1 MKTNLM
7 FRWSLVVLM
16 ASAAFAADVKIVE
29 EIAVKVNGDI
39 ITQGDLLERER
50 AVRQGIQQQDH
61 LSGPAL
67 DAAVAQQTKDMLE
80 IMIDERLLVQKAKEL
95 DIKTEAEVTRR
106 MAELQL
112 ESGLADPDKFHEW
125 IRQQTGMTF
134 EDYKQHTTDSY
145 LEQQLIRSEISSHIV
160 VPEEDARKFY
170 EANKS
175 AFVKKDQ
182 VYLSQLLID
191 TQGKTPEQVAAAE
204 KKAQDLVARARRGDK
219 FSDLVIANSDNT
231 ETSRTG
237 GQLPPMEK
245 GMLRKEIE
253 EIVFNPKNPKGYITD
268 PIKTDGGILIL
279 RIEDRTEAGQ
289 ASFDEAKEQI
299 QERLAGPKMQPK
311 LREYLSKLRTQ
322 AFLEI
327 KDGYVD
333 SGAVPG
339 KDTRW
344 HEVVGLKPETT
355 TKEEVA
361 AHRKR
366 KKFMGVIPHGSV
378 APGTR
383 ETTPTRGYAS
393 EPRGSSAS
401 QGPAP
406 ADMPPPSAPIKQD
419 STSITPLSKPD
430 ATQPTPPVKQDPTSV
445 TPPIKKDTPTPPV
458 KQDPASVTPPIK
470 QDAPTPP
477 IKQDAPPPTPP
488 VIKQ

>member
-1 MKTNLM
+1 MLNKLM
-7 FRWSLVVLM
+7 FRWSVVILM
-16 ASAAFAADVKIVE
+16 ASAAFAAEVKIIE

-39 ITQGDLLERER
+39 ITQGDLRER
-50 AVRQGIQQQDH
+50 DRNIRQGIQQQEH

-67 DAAVAQQTKDMLE
+67 DAAVAQQSKDMLCK
-80 IMIDERLLVQKAKEL
+80 MIDERLLVQKARDL
-95 DIKTEAEVTRR
+95 DIKVDAEVTRR
-106 MAELQL
+106 MAEFQL
-112 ESGLADPDKFHEW
+112 ESGLSDPDKFHEW
-125 IRQQTGMTF
+125 IREQTGLTF
-134 EDYKQHTTDSY
+134 EDFKQRTTDSY
-145 LEQQLIRSEISSHIV
+145 LTNQLVRSEISSHIV
-160 VPEEDARKFY
+160 VPEEDARKYY
-170 EANKS
+170 EAHK
-175 AFVKKDQ
+175 AEFVKKDQ
-182 VYLSQLLID
+182 VFLSQLEIV
-191 TQGKTPEQVAAAE
+191 TQGKTPEQIAAAE

-219 FSDLVIANSDNT
+219 FSELVIANSDDP

-245 GMLRKEIE
+245 GMLRKEVE
-253 EIVFNPKNPKGYITD
+253 EIVFNPKNPKGYVTD
-268 PIKTDGGILIL
+268 PIKIDGGILIL

-299 QERLAGPKMQPK
+299 QEFLARPRMEPKY
-311 LREYLSKLRTQ
+311 REYLNKLRAA

-366 KKFMGVIPHGSV
+366 KKFLGVIPHGTV
-378 APGTR
+378 APGTK
-383 ETTPTRGYAS
+383 ETTPSKAYSSGS
-393 EPRGSSAS
+393 QGSSAS

-406 ADMPPPSAPIKQD
+406 ADMPPPTAPIKQD
-419 STSITPLSKPD
+419 STS
-430 ATQPTPPVKQDPTSV
+430 V
-445 TPPIKKDTPTPPV
+445 TPIAKP
-458 KQDPASVTPPIK
+458 
-470 QDAPTPP
+470 
-477 IKQDAPPPTPP
+477 DAPPPTPP

>member
-1 MKTNLM
+1 MKIKHM
-7 FRWSLVVLM
+7 FRWSVLVLM
-16 ASAAFAADVKIVE
+16 ASAAFAAEVKIIE

-39 ITQGDLLERER
+39 ITQGDLRERER
-50 AVRQGIQQQDH
+50 TIRQGIQQQEH
-61 LSGPAL
+61 LSGAAL
-67 DAAVAQQTKDMLE
+67 DAAVAQQTKDMLRT
-80 IMIDERLLVQKAKEL
+80 MIDERLLVQKAKDL

-112 ESGLADPDKFHEW
+112 ESGLSDPDKFHEW
-125 IRQQTGMTF
+125 VRQETGMTF
-134 EDYKQHTTDSY
+134 EDYKQHTTDAY
-145 LEQQLIRSEISSHIV
+145 LTQQLIRSEISSHIV
-160 VPEEDARKFY
+160 VPEEDARKYY
-170 EANKS
+170 EEHKAE
-175 AFVKKDQ
+175 FVKKDQ
-182 VYLSQLLID
+182 VFLSQLLID
-191 TQGKTPEQVAAAE
+191 TQGKTPEQVAVAE

-219 FSDLVIANSDNT
+219 FSELVIANSDNPD
-231 ETSRTG
+231 TSRTG

-245 GMLRKEIE
+245 GMLRKEVE
-253 EIVFNPKNPKGYITD
+253 EVVFNPKNPKGYITD
-268 PIKTDGGILIL
+268 PIKIDGGILIL

-299 QERLAGPKMQPK
+299 QEFLARPRMEPKV
-311 LREYLSKLRTQ
+311 REYLNKLRTS

-366 KKFMGVIPHGSV
+366 KKFLGVIPHGSV

-383 ETTPTRGYAS
+383 ETTPSRASAS
-393 EPRGSSAS
+393 ELRSSSAN

-406 ADMPPPSAPIKQD
+406 ADMPPPTAPVKQD
-419 STSITPLSKPD
+419 STTITPLAKPD
-430 ATQPTPPVKQDPTSV
+430 APAATPPATPPPPTPPVKQDPTSV
-445 TPPIKKDTPTPPV
+445 TPPIKKD
-458 KQDPASVTPPIK
+458 
-470 QDAPTPP
+470 
-477 IKQDAPPPTPP
+477 APPPTPP

>member
-1 MKTNLM
+1 M
-7 FRWSLVVLM
+7 FRCTVVILI

-50 AVRQGIQQQDH
+50 LVRQGIQQQEH
-61 LSGPAL
+61 LTGPAL

-80 IMIDERLLVQKAKEL
+80 TMIDERLLVQKAKEL
-95 DIKTEAEVTRR
+95 DVKVDPEVTRR

-112 ESGLADPDKFHEW
+112 ESGLSDPDKFHEW
-125 IRQQTGMTF
+125 VREQTGMTF
-134 EDYKQHTTDSY
+134 EDFKQHTTDSY
-145 LEQQLIRSEISSHIV
+145 LTNQLVRSEISSHIV
-160 VPEEDARKFY
+160 VPEEDARKYY
-170 EANKS
+170 EDHKAE
-175 AFVKKDQ
+175 FVKKDQ
-182 VYLSQLLID
+182 VYLSQLEIV
-191 TQGKTPEQVAAAE
+191 TQGKTAEQVAAAE

-219 FSDLVIANSDNT
+219 FSDLVRGNSDDP

-245 GMLRKEIE
+245 GMLRKEVE
-253 EIVFNPKNPKGYITD
+253 DIVFNPKNAKGYVTD
-268 PIKTDGGILIL
+268 PIKVDGGILIL

-299 QERLAGPKMQPK
+299 QEHLAGPKMQPK
-311 LREYLSKLRTQ
+311 LREYLNRLRLS

-366 KKFMGVIPHGSV
+366 KKFLGVIPHGSV

-383 ETTPTRGYAS
+383 ETTPSKGYAS
-393 EPRGSSAS
+393 ASQSSSASQSRTAS

-406 ADMPPPSAPIKQD
+406 ADMPPPTAPVKQD
-419 STSITPLSKPD
+419 STTITPLAKPD
-430 ATQPTPPVKQDPTSV
+430 ALPPTPPVKQDPTST
-445 TPPIKKDTPTPPV
+445 TPPLKKDAAPATPPA
-458 KQDPASVTPPIK
+458 KQDPASV
-470 QDAPTPP
+470 TPP